1 MSKIVSSASMS
12 NNQSFETTGSVLRR
26 NRRVKCFCQDES
38 VICTVSDMDSVS
50 YRRKFWGC
58 RNYKNYMD
66 KGCNFFKW
74 LGDEIVDEMDL
85 KIDTQKKKI
94 SKLKNATLC
103 TRGWLKMSTVVEI
116 LSLKF
121 YLVFVTMYFK

>member
-1 MSKIVSSASMS
+1 M
-12 NNQSFETTGSVLRR
+12 N
-26 NRRVKCFCQDES
+26 
-38 VICTVSDMDSVS
+38 
-50 YRRKFWGC
+50 
-58 RNYKNYMD
+58 
-66 KGCNFFKW
+66 KGCNFFNW

-121 YLVFVTMYFK
+121 NLVFVTTYFK